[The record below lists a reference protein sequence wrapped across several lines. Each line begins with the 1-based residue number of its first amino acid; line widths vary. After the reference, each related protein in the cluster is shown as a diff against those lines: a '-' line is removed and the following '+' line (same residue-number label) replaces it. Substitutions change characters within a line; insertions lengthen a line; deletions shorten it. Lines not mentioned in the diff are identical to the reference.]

1 MKVKSLVL
9 AFMLFLTPL
18 AQTARAHPQTNP
30 DQSAKIKTEVAKRIA
45 NKKNHVNIDLRN
57 GDKLKGRLEQADD
70 NKFTILQDK
79 TGNRI
84 ELSYSE
90 VLKVK
95 GQGLG
100 TGVKIGIALGVAAAV
115 VAVVVVVA
123 LRNFDPFEG
132 GIRVP

>member
-1 MKVKSLVL
+1 MKVKSLAL
-9 AFMLFLTPL
+9 ALMLVLTPL
-18 AQTARAHPQTNP
+18 AQVARAQPQSNP

-70 NKFTILQDK
+70 NKFTIREDN
-79 TGNRI
+79 TGNKI
-84 ELSYSE
+84 ELSYSD

-100 TGVKIGIALGVAAAV
+100 KGAKIGLVVAAAAVTLGIV
-115 VAVVVVVA
+115 VYLG
-123 LRNFDPFEG
+123 LRNFDPFKG

>member
-9 AFMLFLTPL
+9 AFLLVLTPL
-18 AQTARAHPQTNP
+18 AQVVRAQPQTNP

-70 NKFTILQDK
+70 NKFTIRQDN
-79 TGNRI
+79 TGNTI
-84 ELSYSE
+84 ELNYSD
-90 VLKVK
+90 VLRVK

-100 TGVKIGIALGVAAAV
+100 KGAKIGLVVAAA
-115 VAVVVVVA
+115 AVTV
-123 LRNFDPFEG
+123 
-132 GIRVP
+132 GI

>member
-1 MKVKSLVL
+1 MKVKSLAL
-9 AFMLFLTPL
+9 AFMLVLTPL
-18 AQTARAHPQTNP
+18 AQVAHGQTQTNP

-70 NKFTILQDK
+70 NKFTIRQDN
-79 TGNRI
+79 TGNTI
-84 ELSYSE
+84 ELNYSD

-100 TGVKIGIALGVAAAV
+100 KGAKIGLIVAAAAVTVGIV
-115 VAVVVVVA
+115 VYLG
-123 LRNFDPFEG
+123 LRDFDPFRG

>member
-1 MKVKSLVL
+1 MKVKSLAL
-9 AFMLFLTPL
+9 AFMLMLTPL
-18 AQTARAHPQTNP
+18 AQVARAQPQSNS

-70 NKFTILQDK
+70 NKFTIREDK
-79 TGNRI
+79 TGNKI
-84 ELSYSE
+84 ELTYSD

-100 TGVKIGIALGVAAAV
+100 KGAKIGLVVAAA
-115 VAVVVVVA
+115 AVA
-123 LRNFDPFEG
+123 LGIVVYLGVRNFDPFRG

>member
-1 MKVKSLVL
+1 MKVKSLAL
-9 AFMLFLTPL
+9 AFMLVLTPL
-18 AQTARAHPQTNP
+18 AQVVRAQPQTNP

-70 NKFTILQDK
+70 NKFTIRQDN
-79 TGNRI
+79 TGNTI
-84 ELSYSE
+84 ELNYSD

-100 TGVKIGIALGVAAAV
+100 KGAKIGLVVAAAAVTVGIV
-115 VAVVVVVA
+115 VYLG
-123 LRNFDPFEG
+123 LRDFDPFRG

>member
-1 MKVKSLVL
+1 MKLKSLAL
-9 AFMLFLTPL
+9 ALILVITPL
-18 AQTARAHPQTNP
+18 TQVAHAQTQTNP
-30 DQSAKIKTEVAKRIA
+30 DATAKSKSEVAKRIA

-70 NKFTILQDK
+70 TKFALRQDN
-79 TGNRI
+79 TGNKI
-84 ELSYSE
+84 ELSYND

-100 TGVKIGIALGVAAAV
+100 KGAKIGIALGVAAAV
-115 VAVVVVVA
+115 VAVAVVVA
-123 LRNFDPFEG
+123 LKNFDPFEG

>member
-1 MKVKSLVL
+1 MKVKFLAL
-9 AFMLFLTPL
+9 AFMLVLTPL
-18 AQTARAHPQTNP
+18 AQIARAQTQTNP
-30 DQSAKIKTEVAKRIA
+30 DQPVKIKTEVAKRID

-70 NKFTILQDK
+70 NKFTIRQDK
-79 TGNRI
+79 TGNSI

-100 TGVKIGIALGVAAAV
+100 TGAKIGIALGVAV
-115 VAVVVVVA
+115 VVLAVVVVVA

>member
-1 MKVKSLVL
+1 MKVKSLAL
-9 AFMLFLTPL
+9 AFMLVLTPL
-18 AQTARAHPQTNP
+18 AQVVRAQPQTNP

-70 NKFTILQDK
+70 NKFTIRQDN
-79 TGNRI
+79 TGNTI
-84 ELSYSE
+84 ELNYSD

-100 TGVKIGIALGVAAAV
+100 KGAKIGLVVAAAAVTVGIV
-115 VAVVVVVA
+115 VYLG
-123 LRNFDPFEG
+123 LRDFDPFRG
-132 GIRVP
+132 GRR

>member
-1 MKVKSLVL
+1 MKSLAL
-9 AFMLFLTPL
+9 AFILVLTPL

-30 DQSAKIKTEVAKRIA
+30 DQSAKIKSEVAKRIA
-45 NKKNHVNIDLRN
+45 NKRNHVNIELRN

-70 NKFTILQDK
+70 IKFTIRQDK
-79 TGNRI
+79 TGNKI
-84 ELSYSE
+84 DLSYSD

-100 TGVKIGIALGVAAAV
+100 KGAKIGLVVAAA
-115 VAVVVVVA
+115 AVTLGIIVYLAV
-123 LRNFDPFEG
+123 RNFDPFRG